1 MYYSNIKFF
10 VLITMAIFVGKVFSE
25 EDKYASV
32 RDTLQ
37 TCFVCHGE
45 NGASTQTAF
54 PILAGQE
61 FYYLYVQLKDM
72 KSGLR
77 ASEIMSPI
85 VSGMGKADLRLM
97 AEFFAEQKWSKTD
110 YKMDKNQIATARK
123 VIDAGQCLACHISG
137 FKGESRV
144 PRLAN
149 QHVEYLNKTMLDFK
163 NNIRKNAPSIA
174 SLFATFNDEEIKAIS
189 LYLGALKE

>member
-1 MYYSNIKFF
+1 MYYSNISFF
-10 VLITMAIFVGKVFSE
+10 VLLSVAIFSGNVLSE

-45 NGASTQTAF
+45 NGASIQGTF

-72 KSGLR
+72 KSGFR
-77 ASEIMSPI
+77 ASPIMSPL
-85 VSGMGKADLRLM
+85 VAGMEKADLRLM

-110 YKMDKNQIATARK
+110 YKMDKSQIKTARK
-123 VIDAGQCLACHISG
+123 VIDAGQCLACHLDG
-137 FKGESRV
+137 FRGNSRV

-149 QHVEYLNKTMLDFK
+149 QHVEYLNQTMLDFK
-163 NNIRKNAPSIA
+163 NNDRKNAPSIA
-174 SLFATFNDEEIKAIS
+174 TLLSTFSEDEIKAVSI
-189 LYLGALKE
+189 YLAAFKK

>member
-45 NGASTQTAF
+45 NGASTQTAS

-123 VIDAGQCLACHISG
+123 VIDAGQCLACHIVG

-189 LYLGALKE
+189 LYLGAFKE

>member
-1 MYYSNIKFF
+1 MYYSNISFF
-10 VLITMAIFVGKVFSE
+10 LLLSIALFSGNVLSE

-45 NGASTQTAF
+45 NGASTQGTF

-77 ASEIMSPI
+77 ASPIMSPL
-85 VSGMGKADLRLM
+85 VAGMEKADLRLM
-97 AEFFAEQKWSKTD
+97 AEYFAEQKWSKTD
-110 YKMDKNQIATARK
+110 YKMDKSQVTTARK
-123 VIDAGQCLACHISG
+123 AIDAGQCLACHLDG
-137 FKGESRV
+137 FRGSSRV

-149 QHVEYLNKTMLDFK
+149 QHVEYLNQTMLDFK
-163 NNIRKNAPSIA
+163 NNIRKNSPSIA
-174 SLFATFNDEEIKAIS
+174 TLFSTFNEDEIKAMSI
-189 LYLGALKE
+189 YLGAFKK